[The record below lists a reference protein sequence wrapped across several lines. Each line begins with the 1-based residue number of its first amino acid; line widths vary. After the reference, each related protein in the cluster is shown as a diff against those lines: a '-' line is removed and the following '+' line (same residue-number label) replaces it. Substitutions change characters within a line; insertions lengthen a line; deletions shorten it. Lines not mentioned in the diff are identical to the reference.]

1 MSSMFLMQP
10 LLLATVLQTGP
21 IILPQ
26 PISPEKWIRYTD
38 YPSEALEFRKGG
50 TVWFEV
56 SVDSNGK
63 PYACHVLV
71 SSEVPSLDRISCAAM
86 LSRGKFRPALDRSGQ
101 PLAGVYRRSAH
112 WTVEGRGAK
121 KEPEVDLTL
130 SVSRLPADAKPLVV
144 LKTVEAAD
152 ASVDACAV
160 EITSGSPQL
169 DEIACG
175 AVSQAK
181 MPRPLQDP
189 DGAPVRAVRSR
200 RIAFQVSGGS

>member
-1 MSSMFLMQP
+1 M
-10 LLLATVLQTGP
+10 LLIPALLYSAAAQASAISLPEP
-21 IILPQ
+21 IR
-26 PISPEKWIRYTD
+26 PEKWIRHTD
-38 YPSEALEFRKGG
+38 YPSEALEYRKGG

-56 SVDSNGK
+56 SVDGDGK

-86 LSRGKFRPALDRSGQ
+86 LARGKFRPALDRSGQ

-121 KEPEVDLTL
+121 KEPEADLTL
-130 SVSRLPADAKPLVV
+130 PVSRLPDDAKPLVV

-152 ASVDACAV
+152 ASVDACEV
-160 EITSGSPQL
+160 EVTSGSPQL
-169 DEIACG
+169 DAIACR
-175 AVSQAK
+175 AISQTK
-181 MPRPLQDP
+181 MPRPLLGR

-200 RIAFQVSGGS
+200 RIAFQASDSS